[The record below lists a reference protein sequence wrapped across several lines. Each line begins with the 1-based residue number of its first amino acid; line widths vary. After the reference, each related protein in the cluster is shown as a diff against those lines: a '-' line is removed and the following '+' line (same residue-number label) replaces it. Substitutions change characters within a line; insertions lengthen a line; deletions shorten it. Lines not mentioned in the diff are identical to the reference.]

1 MKRKAVGAVLA
12 ATMVAAMA
20 GMTVSAE
27 GLKIGYTCMD
37 GTNPFFVTIEE
48 RMRELVEEQG
58 DELIARCRKNHIS
71 WERPMVQ

>member
-37 GTNPFFVTIEE
+37 GTNE
-48 RMRELVEEQG
+48 RTRG
-58 DELIARCRKNHIS
+58 RTGR
-71 WERPMVQ
+71 